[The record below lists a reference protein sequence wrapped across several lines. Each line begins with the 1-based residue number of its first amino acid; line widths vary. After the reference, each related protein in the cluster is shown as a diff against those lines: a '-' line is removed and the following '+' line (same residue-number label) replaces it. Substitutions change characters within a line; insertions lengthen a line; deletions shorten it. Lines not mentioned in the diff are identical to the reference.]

1 MRPVKFNVGLP
12 NGDFSNIST
21 FAKRA
26 EELGYYSISI
36 DDHFFMRNM
45 FGTPDLPHLECY
57 TVLAALATSTR
68 TIRLAPL
75 VTAMSYRTPQ
85 LLAKI
90 TATLD
95 NISGGRLIA
104 GLGAGWFKEEYDAY
118 NYPYPSNAERME
130 QLADGI
136 KVLKAMW
143 TQEAAT
149 YTGRFFKV
157 QKAFCNPKP
166 VQKPYPP
173 IMIGGGGKR
182 ILEIAAQEADIL
194 NLNPPVTEGV
204 VNLTEAF
211 KFDKPEVKRRIA
223 MVKGFVKAAGRQPDA
238 LEISGGGFVIAAK
251 DKATADAMILATAQA
266 VGIADVEGARNSPLV
281 LAGTFEDLKRELAW
295 RVENFGMTY
304 YFLNFQS
311 LDAMETFA
319 KEVMPSFAR

>member
-12 NGDFSNIST
+12 NGDFANIST

-57 TVLAALATSTR
+57 TVLAALATATR
-68 TIRLAPL
+68 AIRLAPL

-90 TATLD
+90 IATLD

-118 NYPYPSNAERME
+118 IYPYPSNAERME

-136 KVLKAMW
+136 KLLKAMW

-149 YTGRFFKV
+149 YSGRFFKV
-157 QKAFCNPKP
+157 EKAFCNPKP

-182 ILEIAAQEADIL
+182 ILQIAAQEADIL

-223 MVKGFVKAAGRQPDA
+223 MVKEFLKAAGRQSDA

-251 DKATADAMILATAQA
+251 DSATADAMIAATARA
-266 VGIADVEGARNSPLV
+266 VGIADVEAARNSPLV

-319 KEVMPSFAR
+319 KEVMPSFTR

>member
-12 NGDFSNIST
+12 NGDFANIST

-57 TVLAALATSTR
+57 TVLAALATATR

-90 TATLD
+90 VATLD

-149 YTGRFFKV
+149 YS
-157 QKAFCNPKP
+157 AFSKFRKLSAIPSPCRNP
-166 VQKPYPP
+166 
-173 IMIGGGGKR
+173 
-182 ILEIAAQEADIL
+182 
-194 NLNPPVTEGV
+194 T
-204 VNLTEAF
+204 
-211 KFDKPEVKRRIA
+211 RR
-223 MVKGFVKAAGRQPDA
+223 
-238 LEISGGGFVIAAK
+238 S
-251 DKATADAMILATAQA
+251 
-266 VGIADVEGARNSPLV
+266 
-281 LAGTFEDLKRELAW
+281 
-295 RVENFGMTY
+295 
-304 YFLNFQS
+304 
-311 LDAMETFA
+311 
-319 KEVMPSFAR
+319 

>member
-12 NGDFSNIST
+12 NGDFANIST

-57 TVLAALATSTR
+57 TVLAALATATR
-68 TIRLAPL
+68 AIRLAPL

-90 TATLD
+90 IATLD

-136 KVLKAMW
+136 KLLKAMW

-149 YTGRFFKV
+149 YSGRFFKV
-157 QKAFCNPKP
+157 EKAFCNPKP

-182 ILEIAAQEADIL
+182 ILQIAAQEADIL

-223 MVKGFVKAAGRQPDA
+223 MVKEFLKAAGRQSDA

-251 DKATADAMILATAQA
+251 DRATADAMIAATAQA
-266 VGIADVEGARNSPLV
+266 VGIADVDAARNSPLV

-319 KEVMPSFAR
+319 KEVMPSFTR

>member
-12 NGDFSNIST
+12 NGDFANIST

-57 TVLAALATSTR
+57 TVLAALATATR

-90 TATLD
+90 IATLD

-149 YTGRFFKV
+149 YSGRFFKV
-157 QKAFCNPKP
+157 QKAFCNTKP

-182 ILEIAAQEADIL
+182 ILQIAAQEADIL

-223 MVKGFVKAAGRQPDA
+223 MVKEFVKAAGRQPDA

-251 DKATADAMILATAQA
+251 DRATADAMITATAQA
-266 VGIADVEGARNSPLV
+266 VGIADVEAARNSPLV

-311 LDAMETFA
+311 LDAMEMFA
-319 KEVMPSFAR
+319 KDVMPSFTR

>member
-12 NGDFSNIST
+12 NGDFANIST

-45 FGTPDLPHLECY
+45 FGTPEQPHLECY
-57 TVLAALATSTR
+57 TVLAALATATR

-90 TATLD
+90 IATLD
-95 NISGGRLIA
+95 NISGGRLVA

-136 KVLKAMW
+136 KLLKAMW

-149 YTGRFFKV
+149 YSGRFFKV
-157 QKAFCNPKP
+157 EKAFCNPKP

-182 ILEIAAQEADIL
+182 ILQIAAREADIL

-204 VNLTEAF
+204 VNLAEAF

-223 MVKGFVKAAGRQPDA
+223 MVKDFVKAANRQPDA

-251 DKATADAMILATAQA
+251 DKATADAMIAATAQA
-266 VGIADVEGARNSPLV
+266 VGIADVEAARNSPLV

-311 LDAMETFA
+311 LDTMQTFA